1 MSGQTDPTT
10 LGGRH
15 PARGRPSGLQEG
27 QALRSTFCWCPFSP
41 TRCCGAGVGMAG
53 LEAAG
58 PQETRGKARAVPL
71 SHTQQKLRSLQGP
84 TSSVAS
90 VSPSLVFSPLGGC
103 IPAAPA
109 SLLFSQHVRGAWT
122 SAPLHWGSLRCS
134 HGSVLLLLSS
144 FAQTSSSVGP
154 SLASPFNITM
164 YVSPPHR
171 HKHIRNCPT
180 QLHNYPIAPNT
191 F

>member
-1 MSGQTDPTT
+1 MGRQTQPPWGQASCTRETQRPPGGSGSAKHLLLVSLLSHT
-10 LGGRH
+10 LLRH
-15 PARGRPSGLQEG
+15 WRRHGRPGGS
-27 QALRSTFCWCPFSP
+27 R
-41 TRCCGAGVGMAG
+41 
-53 LEAAG
+53 
-58 PQETRGKARAVPL
+58 PQETSGKARAVPL

-84 TSSVAS
+84 TSAVAS
-90 VSPSLVFSPLGGC
+90 VPPSLVFSPLGGC

-109 SLLFSQHVRGAWT
+109 SSLFSQHVRGTWT

-154 SLASPFNITM
+154 LLASPFNITM

-171 HKHIRNCPT
+171 HKHIRDCPA
-180 QLHNYPIAPNT
+180 QLHNYPVACNT